1 MKKFNPNEARI
12 ETASAL
18 DTVMQAGM
26 AKCYGAYVGLDVHK
40 ETISVAVALA
50 GREEPQWRGE
60 MAHTVKAVGKLIER
74 LSKEFDGQVLLFC
87 YEAGPC
93 GYGLYRQ
100 ILEAGHEC
108 EVVAPSL
115 IPTKSGERV
124 KTDRRD
130 ALKLAR
136 YLRAGDLT
144 AVWVPDEEQEAVRDL
159 CRARGDMKSQERKAQ
174 QQLNAFVLRHGHHWP
189 ARKKRWTAAHFNW
202 MEELTFAHD
211 WQQVVLQEY
220 IEAVKAASA
229 RVADMMAQMERV
241 LPQWRLASVVH
252 SLMALR
258 GIDKLSAMT
267 LLAEL
272 GDISRF
278 QSPRQLMAYLGLV
291 PGEHSSGARRRLG
304 AITLTGNRHARRTL
318 IESAWSYRFAPRQT
332 AHLKRKAANASQ
344 QAKAI
349 GWRAQKRLCGRYR
362 TLTQG
367 GKNTKLVCVAIARE
381 LVGFVWDI
389 VRQEMLRLRGAPA

>member
-1 MKKFNPNEARI
+1 MKKFNPDEVRI

-18 DTVMQAGM
+18 DTVMEAGM

-144 AVWVPDEEQEAVRDL
+144 AVWVPDEEQEAMRDL

-202 MEELTFAHD
+202 LEELTFAHD

-362 TLTQG
+362 TLTQT

-389 VRQEMLRLRGAPA
+389 VRQEMPRLRGQPA